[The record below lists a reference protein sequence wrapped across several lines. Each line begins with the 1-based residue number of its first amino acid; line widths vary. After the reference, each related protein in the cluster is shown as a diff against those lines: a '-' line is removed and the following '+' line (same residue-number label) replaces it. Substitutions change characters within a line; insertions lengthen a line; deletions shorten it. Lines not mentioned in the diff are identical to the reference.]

1 MCNIIITGVCL
12 ILNDKSSFRFQI
24 VHILSVPTNQLLS
37 YSTGRREESVRQ
49 LKRRIETET
58 TIAADLQE
66 IFSSSGEELGENTLI
81 KDYAGDY
88 VRTLL
93 SLGGNRMYLMVIWL
107 WCNV

>member
-1 MCNIIITGVCL
+1 M
-12 ILNDKSSFRFQI
+12 LNDKSSFRFQI
-24 VHILSVPTNQLLS
+24 VQILSVPTNQLLS

-93 SLGGNRMYLMVIWL
+93 SLGGNWIYLMVMWL
-107 WCNV
+107 MYNV